1 MASDAMDTAE
11 DLPQEGDGLVDV
23 AVDGQLFRRSTLAL
37 LALFGA
43 ALNAADITLDVTAAD
58 APNDLDPAVVAAVAE
73 ALKTVDAPLSD
84 EGLNCPICL
93 EDDDTASWKETP
105 CGHRFHGRCVEKW
118 LQAKGGCPMCR
129 CQVVAMPIVAATDAP
144 YRHFVIIQE
153 YGQDGTNFVVM
164 DIDDDD
170 DDDDNDEDEVEEE
183 YDDDEMEDEG

>member
-1 MASDAMDTAE
+1 MDMAE

-43 ALNAADITLDVTAAD
+43 AANTADIIPDVAVAD
-58 APNDLDPAVVAAVAE
+58 APNDLDPAAVAAVAE

-105 CGHRFHGRCVEKW
+105 CRHRFHGRCVEKYW
-118 LQAKGGCPMCR
+118 LQAKGSCPMCR
-129 CQVVAMPIVAATDAP
+129 CQVVAMPTATATDAP
-144 YRHFVIIQE
+144 YRHFLILLE
-153 YGQDGTNFVVM
+153 YG
-164 DIDDDD
+164 
-170 DDDDNDEDEVEEE
+170 
-183 YDDDEMEDEG
+183 